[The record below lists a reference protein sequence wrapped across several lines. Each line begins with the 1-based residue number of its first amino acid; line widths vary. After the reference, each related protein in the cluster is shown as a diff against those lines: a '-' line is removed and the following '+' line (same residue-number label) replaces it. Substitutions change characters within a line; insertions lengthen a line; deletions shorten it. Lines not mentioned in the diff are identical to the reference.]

1 VSTGDD
7 RASTAWIPGESLVK
21 ESRANLQRGIETVGG
36 RLFLTTERLLFEAH
50 KLNVQTG
57 ATAIDL
63 RTITAVTKG
72 WTKFLNVLPLAP
84 NTIVVT
90 TSDGAEYRIV
100 CSKRADW
107 IAAIDQQR
115 AADGA
120 LPAH

>member
-1 VSTGDD
+1 MAG
-7 RASTAWIPGESLVK
+7 ASTALIPGESLVK

-90 TSDGAEYRIV
+90 TSDGAEGSRRNKWRDRGV
-100 CSKRADW
+100 RSVDARRRTKA
-107 IAAIDQQR
+107 Q
-115 AADGA
+115 
-120 LPAH
+120 P